1 MNIGTCEK
9 QCRGRNK
16 ADEALPRIWLLLADA
31 RRARIYRKDE
41 KGDIRLV
48 DQIRNTGPE
57 ASYQGRPPVDDFV
70 RDIAGWLGD
79 FAEGD
84 AFDRFV
90 LVGAAQMLP
99 RIREG
104 LADTVQARM
113 MAQIDEDLAYLD
125 EQELRDKIS
134 HMMCL

>member
-1 MNIGTCEK
+1 MNIGICEK
-9 QCRGRNK
+9 ECREHKK

-31 RRARIYRKDE
+31 RRARIYRKDDA
-41 KGDIRLV
+41 GDIRLV
-48 DQIRNTGPE
+48 DQIRNTGPD
-57 ASYQGRPPVDDFV
+57 AACQSRPPVDDFV
-70 RDIAGWLGD
+70 RDIAGWLCD

-90 LVGAAQMLP
+90 LVGAPQMLP

-113 MAQIDEDLAYLD
+113 MAQIDEDLGPLD
-125 EQELRDKIS
+125 EQELREKIS
-134 HMMCL
+134 DMMCL